1 MTIGE
6 ALAHSRQALEQHGIP
21 DPETDSLLLVSHVTG
36 LDMLMT
42 RLEKNRP
49 LTQEQEQRLSSLLLS
64 RTRRMPLQ
72 YVLQEQWFY
81 GRRFYV
87 DENVLIP
94 RQETESLCSL
104 GIEHLKKA
112 DGSTA
117 LDLCTGSGAIAVT
130 LAAECP
136 SVRIFASDLSES
148 ALQVAAK
155 NAAKNHADVAF
166 YQGDLFSA
174 LPHFLRFD
182 LILSNPPYI
191 PTEDCKTLQ
200 TEVMQ
205 EPSMALDGGK
215 DGLDFYRRIF
225 SEAGEHLKPH
235 GALMVEIGFDQ
246 GDAVSRLFSE
256 AGFTSVQVH
265 KDLYGQ
271 KRIVSGIWPESS
283 HS

>member
-6 ALAHSRQALEQHGIP
+6 ALAHSRKMLENHGIP

-36 LDMLMT
+36 MDMLMT

-64 RTRRMPLQ
+64 RTRRKPLQ
-72 YVLQEQWFY
+72 YILCEQWFY
-81 GRRFYV
+81 GRCFFV

-104 GIEHLKKA
+104 GINFLKKRP
-112 DGSTA
+112 GGTV

-136 SVRIFASDLSES
+136 SAQVFASDLSEK
-148 ALQVAAK
+148 ALGVAAK
-155 NAAKNHADVAF
+155 NAAQNQADVVF

-174 LPHFLRFD
+174 LPHSLRFD

-200 TEVMQ
+200 DEVMQ
-205 EPSMALDGGK
+205 EPTMALDGGR
-215 DGLDFYRRIF
+215 DGLDFYRRIAVESTGF
-225 SEAGEHLKPH
+225 LNPG
-235 GALMVEIGFDQ
+235 GGLMVEIGFDQ
-246 GDAVSRLFSE
+246 GEAVSRLFTE

-271 KRIVSGIWPESS
+271 QRIVTGIWPAAS
-283 HS
+283 HP